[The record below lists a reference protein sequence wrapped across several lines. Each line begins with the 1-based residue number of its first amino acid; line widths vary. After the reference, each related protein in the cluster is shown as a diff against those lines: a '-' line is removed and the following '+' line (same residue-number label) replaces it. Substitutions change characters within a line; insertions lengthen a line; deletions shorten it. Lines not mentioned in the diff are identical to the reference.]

1 MKRIIINKKLVADE
15 IQRFLGPVDLND
27 ETMTKL
33 FKIATIDKVKK
44 HAMILTP
51 GDSSDYIGLVLKG
64 MVQIYHYLDNKLV
77 SDFFAGEGCG
87 FFDVESFLNDA
98 PSNVS
103 IEALE
108 PSVIAKFDKKQFLEL
123 CAEDDRIDHIYQKI
137 LQYGIIMTNQRL
149 DSLLHDSAED
159 KYISLENRMPGLTS
173 RISSINISSYIGV
186 TQETLCRIKSK
197 QGILF

>member
-87 FFDVESFLNDA
+87 FFDVESFLNDT

-108 PSVIAKFDKKQFLEL
+108 PSVIAKFDKKQFMEL

-137 LQYGIIMTNQRL
+137 LQYGIIMSNQRL

>member
-15 IQRFLGPVDLND
+15 MQRFLGPVDLND

-33 FKIATIDKVKK
+33 FKIASIDKVKK

-51 GDSSDYIGLVLKG
+51 GDQCDYIGLVLKG

-77 SDFFAGEGCG
+77 SDFFAGEGCS
-87 FFDVESFLNDA
+87 FFDVDSFLTDT
-98 PSNVS
+98 PSEVS

-108 PSVIAKFDKKQFLEL
+108 PSVIAKFDKKQFLAL
-123 CAEDDRIDHIYQKI
+123 CNEDKNIDQFYHKL
-137 LQYGIIMTNQRL
+137 LQYGIIMSNQRL

-159 KYISLENRMPGLTS
+159 KYLSLENRMPGLTS

>member
-15 IQRFLGPVDLND
+15 IRRFLGPVDMSD
-27 ETMTKL
+27 EVLSKL

-44 HAMILTP
+44 HAIILAP
-51 GDSSDYIGLVLKG
+51 GGQCDYLGLVLKG
-64 MVQIYHYLDNKLV
+64 MVQIYHYLDDKLV

-87 FFDVESFLNDA
+87 FFDVDSFLTKQPA
-98 PSNVS
+98 EVT

-108 PSVIAKFDKKQFLEL
+108 PTVVAKFDREKFFQL
-123 CAEDDRIDHIYQKI
+123 CNEDPRIDLIYRKI
-137 LQYGIIMTNQRL
+137 LQYGISLSNNRL
-149 DSLLHDSAED
+149 DSLLHESAEE
-159 KYISLENRMPGLTS
+159 KYVSLEDRMPGLTS

>member
-33 FKIATIDKVKK
+33 FKTATIDKVKK

-51 GDSSDYIGLVLKG
+51 GDQSDYIGLVLKG

-87 FFDVESFLNDA
+87 FFDVESFLTGA
-98 PSNVS
+98 PSEVS

-123 CAEDDRIDHIYQKI
+123 CEEDPRIDLIYRKI
-137 LQYGIIMTNQRL
+137 LQYGITMSNQRL

>member
-87 FFDVESFLNDA
+87 FFDVGSFLNDA

-137 LQYGIIMTNQRL
+137 LQYGIIMSNQRL

>member
-27 ETMTKL
+27 DTMAKL

-44 HAMILTP
+44 HAMIMTP
-51 GDSSDYIGLVLKG
+51 GDQSDYIGLVLKG
-64 MVQIYHYLDNKLV
+64 MIQIYHYLDNKLV

-87 FFDVESFLNDA
+87 FFDVDSFLTGA
-98 PSNVS
+98 PAEVS

-108 PSVIAKFDKKQFLEL
+108 PSVIAKFDKKQFMEL
-123 CAEDDRIDHIYQKI
+123 CNEDPNIDQIYRKI
-137 LQYGIIMTNQRL
+137 LQYGITMSNQRL

>member
-1 MKRIIINKKLVADE
+1 MKRIIINKKLVVDE
-15 IQRFLGPVDLND
+15 IRRFLGPVDLSD
-27 ETMTKL
+27 EVLSKL

-44 HAMILTP
+44 HHIVLPQGAQC
-51 GDSSDYIGLVLKG
+51 DYLGLVLKG

-87 FFDVESFLNDA
+87 FFDVDSFLTDKPA
-98 PSNVS
+98 EVT

-108 PSVIAKFDKKQFLEL
+108 PSVIAKFDKKKFIEL
-123 CAEDDRIDHIYQKI
+123 CNEDPRIDLIYRKI
-137 LQYGIIMTNQRL
+137 LQYAISMSNERL
-149 DSLLHDSAED
+149 DSLLHESAEE
-159 KYISLENRMPGLTS
+159 KYVSLEDRMPGLTS

>member
-1 MKRIIINKKLVADE
+1 MDLSDE
-15 IQRFLGPVDLND
+15 VLS
-27 ETMTKL
+27 KL

-44 HAMILTP
+44 HNIILAP
-51 GDSSDYIGLVLKG
+51 GAHCDYLGLVLKG
-64 MVQIYHYLDNKLV
+64 MIQIYHYLDNKLV

-87 FFDVESFLNDA
+87 FFDVDSFLTGA
-98 PSNVS
+98 PSEVT

-108 PSVIAKFDKKQFLEL
+108 PSVIAKFDRTQFFQL
-123 CAEDDRIDHIYQKI
+123 CNEDPRIDQIYRKI
-137 LQYGIIMTNQRL
+137 LQYGITMSNDRL

-159 KYISLENRMPGLTS
+159 KYLSLENRMPGLTS